1 MTYGAGA
8 LWAML
13 PMLVIWGIATRTPR
27 FREAYA
33 AQLQAQV
40 CRSLPKKLHP
50 TVTQLH
56 TP

>member
-40 CRSLPKKLHP
+40 CSSLPKKLHP
-50 TVTQLH
+50 TVTPL
-56 TP
+56 PPP